1 MANTKENIPY
11 GRTKSDINMTIT
23 KNFELQEIV
32 REQQCQMRLM
42 QNMISSLQNQVQEQ
56 SKIIASL
63 KGERPQARD
72 QVVLVSDSEQERS
85 SSSEVQLLLS
95 DDWVSDSEERSNSSE
110 DSCLNT
116 GPIRMMQY
124 SEKAF
129 VVIGDTKNQSTSL
142 KKMGGK
148 WNIRLT
154 YKKTGEKFMGWIFS
168 NVKKEMV
175 GKWIDSL

>member
-1 MANTKENIPY
+1 MANIPR
-11 GRTKSDINMTIT
+11 RTKSDVNMTIT

-32 REQQCQMRLM
+32 REQQHQMILM

-63 KGERPQARD
+63 KGERESQEQVRD
-72 QVVLVSDSEQERS
+72 
-85 SSSEVQLLLS
+85 EVLLLS
-95 DDWVSDSEERSNSSE
+95 DDWVSDSEQERSSDSSE
-110 DSCLNT
+110 DSCLNS

-129 VVIGDTKNQSTSL
+129 VVIGDTKNQSASL

-148 WNIRLT
+148 WNIKLT
-154 YKKTGEKFMGWIFS
+154 YKKTGEKFMGWVFS
-168 NVKKEMV
+168 NGKKEIV

>member
-1 MANTKENIPY
+1 MANTKEN
-11 GRTKSDINMTIT
+11 INMTIT
-23 KNFELQEIV
+23 KNFELQDIV
-32 REQQCQMRLM
+32 REQQHQIRMM

-63 KGERPQARD
+63 KGKRGRD
-72 QVVLVSDSEQERS
+72 QVRDEVYLVSDSEQERS

-95 DDWVSDSEERSNSSE
+95 DDWVSDSEQERSSDSSE
-110 DSCLNT
+110 DSCLNS

-129 VVIGDTKNQSTSL
+129 VVIGDTKNQSASL

-148 WNIRLT
+148 WNIKLT
-154 YKKTGEKFMGWIFS
+154 YKKTGEKFMGWVFS
-168 NVKKEMV
+168 NGKKEIV